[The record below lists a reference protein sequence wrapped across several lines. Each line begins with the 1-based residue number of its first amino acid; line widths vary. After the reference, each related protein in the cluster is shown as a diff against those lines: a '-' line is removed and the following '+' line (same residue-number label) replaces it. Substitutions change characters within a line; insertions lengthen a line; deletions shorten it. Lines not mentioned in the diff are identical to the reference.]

1 MHHGVVAIVLLGRS
15 LGVLELLFK
24 RGQIGILELRGLL
37 ILEIGLRP
45 LDVAVHLLDL
55 ALELLDAL
63 HAVFLR
69 LPAGLHGVE
78 LLLLVGK
85 LLLQFLQT
93 IAGELVVL
101 LLEGHFLDLLLHDL
115 AAQIV
120 QLGGHGVDL
129 RADHG
134 AGLVNEVNGLVGQ

>member
-69 LPAGLHGVE
+69 LPA
-78 LLLLVGK
+78 
-85 LLLQFLQT
+85 
-93 IAGELVVL
+93 
-101 LLEGHFLDLLLHDL
+101 
-115 AAQIV
+115 
-120 QLGGHGVDL
+120 
-129 RADHG
+129 
-134 AGLVNEVNGLVGQ
+134 